1 MRSHRKM
8 NKDNLLNIGSVV
20 AIVALIAMAAV
31 AIFNENVR
39 IEVREQQTGETL
51 GSALTY
57 SAAMSKMEVFNFLKG
72 ISQDIGV
79 GASAS
84 WNPSL
89 MSTST
94 PLATMTVT
102 VPGAAVGDLVL
113 VSFDSVTSTE
123 RWSITGKVS
132 AANTVM
138 VTMELADAAASDSVA
153 DLDLDTSTVYV
164 RVASSTV
171 NTSVS
176 ATP

>member
-39 IEVREQQTGETL
+39 IEVREQQKGETL

-72 ISQDIGV
+72 VSQDIGV
-79 GASAS
+79 G
-84 WNPSL
+84 
-89 MSTST
+89 
-94 PLATMTVT
+94 
-102 VPGAAVGDLVL
+102 
-113 VSFDSVTSTE
+113 
-123 RWSITGKVS
+123 
-132 AANTVM
+132 
-138 VTMELADAAASDSVA
+138 
-153 DLDLDTSTVYV
+153 
-164 RVASSTV
+164 
-171 NTSVS
+171 VS